1 MRVCAVKKAQEVGVK
16 VKVLQEELQETEAKL
31 ASAQEMERKS
41 SREYIA
47 YEKHRAKAEAAKKA
61 REGGAGGGKGFKTSG
76 LS

>member
-1 MRVCAVKKAQEVGVK
+1 
-16 VKVLQEELQETEAKL
+16 
-31 ASAQEMERKS
+31 MERKS

-61 REGGAGGGKGFKTSG
+61 RDSGGKGKGFKTSG